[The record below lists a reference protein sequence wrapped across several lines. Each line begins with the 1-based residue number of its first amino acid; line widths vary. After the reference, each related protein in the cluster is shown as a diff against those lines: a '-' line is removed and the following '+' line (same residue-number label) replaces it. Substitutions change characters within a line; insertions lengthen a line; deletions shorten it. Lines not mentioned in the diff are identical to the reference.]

1 MTENEKKVVK
11 MEDVQA
17 KAEEKQCP
25 VQQALVYVE
34 EFLAGPMCGRCF
46 PCSMGSYEAR
56 IRLTKLVDGSG
67 TEDDLAAVR
76 RIMKTMTKASMCKK
90 GKDTAKFILDNID
103 SDDFRNHLT
112 AVCASNECTAYVN
125 YIITPEKCNTCGDCL
140 DACKDFA
147 IFGEKRKTF
156 QSATDP
162 FEIVQKRCTKC
173 GECIKVCPEKAII
186 IISSK
191 EMAEKETVGV

>member
-56 IRLTKLVDGSG
+56 IRLTN
-67 TEDDLAAVR
+67 
-76 RIMKTMTKASMCKK
+76 M
-90 GKDTAKFILDNID
+90 
-103 SDDFRNHLT
+103 
-112 AVCASNECTAYVN
+112 VN
-125 YIITPEKCNTCGDCL
+125 
-140 DACKDFA
+140 
-147 IFGEKRKTF
+147 
-156 QSATDP
+156 
-162 FEIVQKRCTKC
+162 
-173 GECIKVCPEKAII
+173 
-186 IISSK
+186 
-191 EMAEKETVGV
+191 